1 MMSTNLNPG
10 KALIFRITHRD
21 NLPWVLD
28 HGLYAR
34 NGGVSDPTFR
44 NIGNLDLIDKR
55 SRRTVP
61 VPPGGTL
68 SDYVPFYFTPFSI
81 MMYNIKTGYGGVKRV
96 PNDEII
102 IFVSS
107 LHHVAAQGLH
117 DPAGL
122 RDELGLV
129 FKERKNRDLH
139 RGDAGVETHHRPRI
153 ANPHAYPQMAEYFT
167 DLAQLD
173 RIDWPLL
180 QSRDFK
186 HDPDDPGKKERYQA
200 EALIWGHLPLDALL
214 GVCCC
219 TEELGSLVRAQLN
232 ERRLGLKSS
241 VQPKWYFQ

>member
-1 MMSTNLNPG
+1 MSSNLNPA

-34 NGGVSDPTFR
+34 NGEVPDPNFR
-44 NIGNLDLIDKR
+44 NIGNLDLIGKR
-55 SRRTVP
+55 SRRVVP
-61 VPPGGTL
+61 VNPGGTL

-81 MMYNIKTGYGGVKRV
+81 MMYNIKTGYGGLQRV

-107 LHHVAAQGLH
+107 LHHVAAQGI
-117 DPAGL
+117 PF
-122 RDELGLV
+122 V
-129 FKERKNRDLH
+129 FTNQ
-139 RGDAGVETHHRPRI
+139 
-153 ANPHAYPQMAEYFT
+153 HAYPQMAEYFT

-173 RIDWPLL
+173 RVDWPLL

-200 EALIWGHLPLDALL
+200 EALIWRHVPLNALL
-214 GVCCC
+214 GICCS
-219 TEELGSLVRAQLN
+219 TETVKTQIGEQLYG
-232 ERRLGLKSS
+232 RGLALKAS
-241 VQPKWYFQ
+241 VQSNWYF

>member
-107 LHHVAAQGLH
+107 LHHVAAQGI
-117 DPAGL
+117 PF
-122 RDELGLV
+122 V
-129 FKERKNRDLH
+129 FTNQ
-139 RGDAGVETHHRPRI
+139 
-153 ANPHAYPQMAEYFT
+153 HAYPQMAEYFT

>member
-1 MMSTNLNPG
+1 MSTNLNPG

-28 HGLYAR
+28 HGL
-34 NGGVSDPTFR
+34 NGEVSDPNFR

-61 VPPGGTL
+61 VAPGGTL

-81 MMYNIKTGYGGVKRV
+81 MMYNIKTGYGGVKRA

-107 LHHVAAQGLH
+107 LHHVAT
-117 DPAGL
+117 
-122 RDELGLV
+122 LGIPFV
-129 FKERKNRDLH
+129 FTNQ
-139 RGDAGVETHHRPRI
+139 
-153 ANPHAYPQMAEYFT
+153 HAYPQMAEYFT

-173 RIDWPLL
+173 QIDWPLL

-200 EALIWGHLPLDALL
+200 EALIWRHVPLDALL

-219 TEELGSLVRAQLN
+219 TEELGRQVKAQLD
-232 ERRLGLKSS
+232 ERGSALKSV
-241 VQPKWYFQ
+241 VQPTWYF